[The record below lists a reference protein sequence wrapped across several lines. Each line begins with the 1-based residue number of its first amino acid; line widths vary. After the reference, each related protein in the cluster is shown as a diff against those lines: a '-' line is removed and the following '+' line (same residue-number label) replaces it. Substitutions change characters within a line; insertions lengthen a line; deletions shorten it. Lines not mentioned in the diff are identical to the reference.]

1 MIKNNYQLNLAKH
14 GTHQIIGTLTGRAK
28 TILDIGCNDG
38 YLMKVHPTGQFTG
51 IDYSAESAKIA
62 KKNGYQKVFVGDLNQ
77 YSKFKLNKKFQVI
90 IFADILEHLLQPQMV
105 LRYFVDKNLEKN
117 GRLIISLPNV
127 ANFTTRFAL
136 LFGKFNYTDSG
147 ILDRTHLHLYTKESA
162 SQLFIESGLKIV
174 TVHFSSNNFGW
185 IIEKFPVLGTL
196 LGFNLIF
203 VCRKS

>member
-1 MIKNNYQLNLAKH
+1 MTKNNYQLNLSKY
-14 GTHQIIGTLTGRAK
+14 GTHQIIGGLIGRAK
-28 TILDIGCNDG
+28 TILDVGCNDG
-38 YLMKVHPTGQFTG
+38 YLKKINHTGLFTG

-77 YSKFKLNKKFQVI
+77 YSQFKLNKKFQII
-90 IFADILEHLLQPQMV
+90 IFADILEHLLQPQKV
-105 LRYFVDKNLEKN
+105 LGYFISKNLEKN
-117 GRLIISLPNV
+117 GRLIVSLPNV

-162 SQLFIESGLKIV
+162 SQLLKESGLKIV
-174 TVHFSSNNFGW
+174 SVHFSSNNFGW
-185 IIEKFPVLGTL
+185 IIKRIPIMGPL

-203 VCRKS
+203 VCRRK